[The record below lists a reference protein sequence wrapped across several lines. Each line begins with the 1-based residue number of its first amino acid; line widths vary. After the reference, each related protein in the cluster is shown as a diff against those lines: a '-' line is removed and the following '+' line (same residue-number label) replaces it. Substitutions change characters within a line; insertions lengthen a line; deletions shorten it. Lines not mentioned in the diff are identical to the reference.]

1 LSKSSAVV
9 VGAGIGGL
17 VAALDL
23 ARRGVSVTVLE
34 RSQQPG
40 GKMRQVELQGQRIDS
55 GPTVFTMPWVF
66 EEIFAD
72 AGSELGAYMTLQ
84 RADLLARHGWRDGAQ
99 LDLFVDHERTVAAI
113 AAFAGSDEARRYRA
127 FCKRAHQ
134 IFDTLYEPFMRSQ
147 RPGLVS
153 LIAAS
158 GLRGLGG
165 LFRIRPFESL
175 WRGLGKYFH
184 DPRLR
189 SLFARYATYC
199 GSSPLQAPA
208 TLMLIA
214 HVEQCG
220 VWQVVGGMQR
230 LAEALAAEVVRIGG
244 EIQYDSPVG
253 EIGVRTGRATG
264 VRLATGQ
271 WRPADAVVAN
281 VDVAS
286 IRQGMLGRA
295 AAAAVPNSGPS
306 QRSLSAI
313 TWSMRAETSGFELAH
328 HNVFFPDDYP
338 REFEEIFGRGQLPAK
353 PAVYVCAQD
362 RGGNGKRATG
372 AERLF
377 MIANAPS
384 NGDRAQFDSRSIARV
399 ESAVFGLLQ
408 ECGLTLRTSPD
419 QRVVTTPVDFEQRF
433 PGTGGALYGM
443 AAHGWRSSFTRP
455 GARSRVAGLYLA
467 GGSVHPGP
475 GVPMVAIGGR
485 LAAAAAAKDLGLRPN
500 R

>member
-1 LSKSSAVV
+1 MV

-23 ARRGVSVTVLE
+23 AGRGVSVSVFE
-34 RSQQPG
+34 RAQRPG
-40 GKMRQVELQGQRIDS
+40 GKMREVEIQGQHIDS

-72 AGSELGAYMTLQ
+72 AGSELGTHLTLK
-84 RADLLARHGWRDGAQ
+84 RADLLARHAWPDGGQ
-99 LDLFVDHERTVAAI
+99 LDLFADLERTVEAI
-113 AAFAGSDEARRYRA
+113 AAFAGPGEARRYRV
-127 FCKRAHQ
+127 FCDRARQ
-134 IFDTLYEPFMRSQ
+134 VFDTLYGPFMRSQ
-147 RPGLVS
+147 RPSLLS

-158 GLRGLGG
+158 GLRGFGG
-165 LFRIRPFESL
+165 LWRIRPFESL
-175 WRGLGKYFH
+175 WRRLGKYFH

-199 GSSPLQAPA
+199 GASPLQAPA
-208 TLMLIA
+208 TLMLVA

-230 LAEALAAEVVRIGG
+230 LADALASELVRNGG
-244 EIQYDSPVG
+244 EIHYASRVD
-253 EIGVRTGRATG
+253 EIGERAGRATG

-271 WRPADAVVAN
+271 WWPADAVVAN
-281 VDVAS
+281 ADVAS
-286 IRQGMLGRA
+286 IRQGMLGRKA
-295 AAAAVPNSGPS
+295 ASAVPHSGAC
-306 QRSLSAI
+306 QRSLSAV
-313 TWSMRAETSGFELAH
+313 TWSMVAETSGFELAH
-328 HNVFFPDDYP
+328 HNVFFPNDYP
-338 REFEEIFGRGQLPAK
+338 REFEEIFGRGQLPAN

-362 RGGNGKRATG
+362 RGGNGRRG
-372 AERLF
+372 PGPERLF
-377 MIANAPS
+377 LIANAPPE
-384 NGDRAQFDSRSIARV
+384 GDRTQFDAHTIAPM

-408 ECGLTLRTSPD
+408 QCGLTMHTHPD
-419 QRVVTTPVDFEQRF
+419 RRVVTTPSDFEQRF

-455 GARSRVAGLYLA
+455 GSRSRLAALYLV

-485 LAAAAAAKDLGLRPN
+485 LAAAAAARDLGLRPN